1 MSFEEQLRQA
11 LRPGPAPRGLAD
23 RVVAQLAAATTGDDQ
38 SAASGHA
45 PADTPADTPAA
56 AAAAVGTAAVLAPAG
71 VRAGRRPSWMG
82 LGVAASL
89 LAAVASSAL
98 WLEHDRQRQAREA
111 RNQVLRALAITSEQ
125 LHDIQARVTETRVRS
140 GD

>member
-23 RVVAQLAAATTGDDQ
+23 RVVAQLAAAATDDYRPQ
-38 SAASGHA
+38 TAGEA
-45 PADTPADTPAA
+45 PPDTPDTLAGTA
-56 AAAAVGTAAVLAPAG
+56 QAVRTAAVPGPAG
-71 VRAGRRPSWMG
+71 AGVGRRRSWMG

-111 RNQVLRALAITSEQ
+111 RDQVLRALAITSEQ